1 MARRPKIAGPD
12 EDPNV
17 TIECSSPPCF
27 MHELEPDPAETPA
40 RKKPARATPAR
51 TTPDRTTAGSPPG
64 KPGRNKA
71 S

>member
-1 MARRPKIAGPD
+1 MTRRPQVAGPD

-27 MHELEPDPAETPA
+27 MHELEPDPADTA
-40 RKKPARATPAR
+40 AQKKPGD
-51 TTPDRTTAGSPPG
+51 TTPDRISAARPAD
-64 KPGRNKA
+64 KPGSHKA